1 MSLTLV
7 RDGDAAELLATR
19 PAVLVARARELLGQA
34 VDACDV
40 GWLQRMKSDAAQIE
54 TLVRERDLG
63 VEARTAADELVVR
76 VVRALATVVRAGQE
90 EGTVPS
96 PGRPGENDAQSIIFP
111 KPIEVFGHE
120 RTRGDAYVM
129 ADVDDETFDRI
140 ITEVKA
146 ERNAVP
152 RAAVVRK
159 AREVLAAR
167 VEPAEEQ
174 PVAQQQVSRTR
185 EAVAARVE
193 RARELASQ
201 SFSSRQIAKELGMGV
216 EGTRALCRS
225 HGIDVPADRS
235 VGRSRALD
243 WNRVVTATVDSLPVA
258 HDSMLASI
266 NFTALDGQRL
276 PEWVELLNGS
286 LRTLTALRNNLKKEI
301 DRRASR

>member
-1 MSLTLV
+1 
-7 RDGDAAELLATR
+7 
-19 PAVLVARARELLGQA
+19 
-34 VDACDV
+34 
-40 GWLQRMKSDAAQIE
+40 MK
-54 TLVRERDLG
+54 
-63 VEARTAADELVVR
+63 
-76 VVRALATVVRAGQE
+76 AGQE
-90 EGTVPS
+90 GGTVAV
-96 PGRPGENDAQSIIFP
+96 EAQRTDQLNAQGIQLVR
-111 KPIEVFGHE
+111 PIEVFGHE